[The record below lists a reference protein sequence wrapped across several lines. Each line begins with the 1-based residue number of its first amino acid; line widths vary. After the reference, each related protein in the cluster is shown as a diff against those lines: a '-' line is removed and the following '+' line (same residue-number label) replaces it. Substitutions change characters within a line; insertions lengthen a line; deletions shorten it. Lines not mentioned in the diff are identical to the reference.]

1 MVELSE
7 EEQVERLRKWWAEN
21 GVSLVISIVI
31 GVAALMGWR
40 HWQGWEKQEA
50 AAASAVYET
59 MMNAVQ
65 RARSAPDSTADAEL
79 ARLRA
84 EELIAQYPN
93 STYAGFARL
102 LLARLAVE
110 AGDLAGAEAQ
120 LQAVLDAPATDELG
134 LTARVRLARVL
145 VQSGELDRAYAL
157 VAEPVADAFKAQ
169 ALEIQGDVLRRQDD
183 IAGARDAYS
192 AALELMDA
200 SEYRELVQM
209 KLDDLVPAS

>member
-84 EELIAQYPN
+84 EELDL
-93 STYAGFARL
+93 RL
-102 LLARLAVE
+102 GPEHIDFDLLEVLDFIRRHSVHLLRKLLHCVVRSRAVE
-110 AGDLAGAEAQ
+110 VVIDQIKVLFSLPGKCIGA
-120 LQAVLDAPATDELG
+120 
-134 LTARVRLARVL
+134 
-145 VQSGELDRAYAL
+145 
-157 VAEPVADAFKAQ
+157 
-169 ALEIQGDVLRRQDD
+169 
-183 IAGARDAYS
+183 
-192 AALELMDA
+192 
-200 SEYRELVQM
+200 
-209 KLDDLVPAS
+209 

>member
-7 EEQVERLRKWWAEN
+7 EEQVERLRKWWADN

-40 HWQGWEKQEA
+40 HWQGWEQQES

-59 MMNAVQ
+59 MMDAVQ
-65 RARSAPDSTADAEL
+65 RARAASDSSADAEL

-84 EELIAQYPN
+84 EELVAQYPN
-93 STYAGFARL
+93 SAYAGFARL
-102 LLARLAVE
+102 LLARMAVE
-110 AGDLAGAEAQ
+110 AGDLAAAEDQ
-120 LQAVLDAPATDELG
+120 LQAVLDAPATEELG

-145 VQSGELDRAYAL
+145 LEGGELDRAYAL
-157 VAEPVADAFKAQ
+157 ASEPLPVAFQAQ

-183 IAGARDAYS
+183 VDGARDAYL

>member
-59 MMNAVQ
+59 MMDAVQ

-84 EELIAQYPN
+84 EELVAQYPA

-110 AGDLAGAEAQ
+110 ANDLETAEAQ
-120 LQAVLDAPATDELG
+120 LQAVLDAPATDELS
-134 LTARVRLARVL
+134 LTARMRLARVL
-145 VQSGELDRAYAL
+145 MQAGELDRAYAL
-157 VAEPVADAFKAQ
+157 VSEPVPEAFQAQ

-183 IAGARDAYS
+183 TEGARDAYL